1 MVKNITMK
9 LMENKIDQ
17 PKMYIDLVTD
27 NYVLT
32 RINDGMQITG
42 SVIKFIEWNKDKT
55 SKSIHDEPALGR
67 SIIADPVNGAVYK
80 WMTTRITE
88 IIDPTTFKTE
98 NSTYTLHKL

>member
-1 MVKNITMK
+1 MK
-9 LMENKIDQ
+9 TTTLMKNKIDR

-32 RINDGMQITG
+32 RIDDDMQITA
-42 SVIKFIEWNKDKT
+42 SVIKFIEWNDDRT
-55 SKSIHDEPALGR
+55 AKSLHDEPALGR
-67 SIIADPVNGAVYK
+67 SIIANPVNAVIYK